1 MAKVYTSANIG
12 DLRRQFVDAVV
23 EVFGSSEKF
32 YDYIE
37 NEEYSQSFYDVF
49 YSGSG
54 ECYIINRSTGE
65 YINWYKFTHIGRN
78 IHSTV
83 APDNFVKFLSD
94 FGFLKGGNK

>member
-37 NEEYSQSFYDVF
+37 NEE
-49 YSGSG
+49 
-54 ECYIINRSTGE
+54 
-65 YINWYKFTHIGRN
+65 
-78 IHSTV
+78 
-83 APDNFVKFLSD
+83 
-94 FGFLKGGNK
+94 